1 MSESENVLGEL
12 FSVRDFVRYGV
23 TLFNRE
29 ELYFGHG
36 TDNALDEATGL
47 VLYALHLP
55 HDMPGHFMEST
66 LLEEEKKEILALF
79 ERRVNERTPMAYLT
93 QEAWFAGH
101 QFYVDE
107 RVLVPRSPLAELIN
121 SQFEPWVES
130 DKLVS
135 ILDMCTGSGCIAIAC
150 AYALPDADVDAVDI
164 SQDALDV
171 ARINVRQHHMN
182 DQVELIQSDL
192 FKGLTGRK
200 YDLIITNP
208 PYVDA
213 EEMTNLPEEFRQEP
227 ALGLASGQDGLD
239 AIRVILK
246 QAASFLNPEGLLIA
260 EVGASEAALQAAYPE
275 LPFMWFSF
283 EQGGSGVFMLTREQL
298 DQYFIGDEI
307 ESHNLSQP
315 AL

>member
-1 MSESENVLGEL
+1 MSETENVLGEL

-55 HDMPGHFMEST
+55 PDMPGHFMEST
-66 LLEEEKKEILALF
+66 LMEGEKKDILALF
-79 ERRVNERTPMAYLT
+79 ERRVKERMPMAYLT

-101 QFYVDE
+101 EFYVDE

-130 DKLVS
+130 DKLIS
-135 ILDMCTGSGCIAIAC
+135 ILDLCTGSGCIAIAC

-171 ARINVRQHHMN
+171 AGINVRQHHMN

-213 EEMTNLPEEFRQEP
+213 EEMINLPEEFRQEP

-246 QAASFLNPEGLLIA
+246 QAASFLNPDGLLIA

-275 LPFMWFSF
+275 FPFMWFSF

-298 DQYFIGDEI
+298 DQYFLGDEV